1 MYRLRQMDV
10 DDKVCE
16 QVSPGIV
23 ERIYPKAVIERCVQ
37 ESQQWAETQR
47 RVRQSTGLSLVLFV
61 MMLALWS
68 RLNQRQV
75 WQKLVGGLSDL
86 HPEEPL
92 CQMSSSALTA
102 RRGELGSEVMQ
113 ALMQACCKPMARRE
127 QTPEAFFRR
136 YRLMAI
142 DGTLFRTPDTE
153 DNEQAFGRSSNQ
165 YGKGAYP
172 QVRCVLLAECG
183 THAVVGMHISRYDES
198 EVHGSHLLLCSVSRD
213 MLVLV
218 DGGIIS
224 AGFIQAVR
232 DRGGHVLA
240 SLPSGMWEKGYERIK
255 LCDGSELVR
264 LTPNKGSCY
273 PLRKPIW
280 VRIIS
285 YRVTDERLG
294 EVGKVYRLVTTLLNP
309 RTAPARDLV
318 VLYHERWEIELVI
331 DEVKTHERA
340 QHKILRSRTPQ
351 GVRQELYGIFL
362 AHYAVRAFMYEAAC
376 EAGIDPDRL
385 SFTEG
390 MFQLCEMIPTAQ
402 IMEPGAVEPLRK
414 RLQRKIRQVVLP
426 PRLLRVNRREVKQ
439 VYNKYKPKKRTQPP
453 PHPFEPGQRFEDFVE
468 MVDPPLPAQKGRTK
482 AQRPDSVPKSA

>member
-16 QVSPGIV
+16 QINPGIL
-23 ERIYPKAVIERCVQ
+23 ETIYPKEVIEQCLQ
-37 ESQQWAETQR
+37 ESEQWTGTGR
-47 RVRQSTGLSLVLFV
+47 RVRESTGLSLVLFV
-61 MMLALWS
+61 MMLGLWS
-68 RLNQRQV
+68 RLNQQQV
-75 WQKLVGGLSDL
+75 WQKLVGGLGNL

-92 CQMSSSALTA
+92 WQMSSSALTG
-102 RRGELGSEVMQ
+102 RREELGSEVME
-113 ALMQACCKPMARRE
+113 ALMGACCQPIARRE
-127 QTPEAFFRR
+127 QTPEAFFGR

-142 DGTLFRTPDTE
+142 DGTLFNTPDTE
-153 DNEQAFGRSSNQ
+153 SNEKGYGRSSNQ
-165 YGKGAYP
+165 FGKGAYP

-183 THAVVGMHISRYDES
+183 THAVVGMKISRYDES
-198 EVHGSHLLLCSVSRD
+198 EVHGSHMLLRLVSRD

-224 AGFIQAVR
+224 AGFVQAVR
-232 DRGGHVLA
+232 DRGAHVLA
-240 SLPSGMWEKGYERIK
+240 SLPSGMWEKGKRIR
-255 LCDGSELVR
+255 LTDGSELVQ
-264 LTPNKGSCY
+264 LKPNDRCCY

-285 YRVTDERLG
+285 YRVTHERLG

-309 RTAPARDLV
+309 RTAPAKELV

-331 DEVKTHERA
+331 DEVKAHERA
-340 QHKILRSRTPQ
+340 QRKVLRSRTAE

-362 AHYAVRAFMYEAAC
+362 AHYAVRVLMYEAAC

-390 MFQLCEMIPTAQ
+390 MFQLCEMIPFAQ
-402 IMEPGAVEPLRK
+402 IMQPQASQSLYK
-414 RLQRKIRQVVLP
+414 RLERKIAQKVLP

-439 VYNKYKPKKRTQPP
+439 VYNKYKPKKRNLPP
-453 PHPFEPGQRFEDFVE
+453 PEPFKPGQRFEDFVQ
-468 MVDPPLPAQKGRTK
+468 MVVPLLPAQEGPPK
-482 AQRPDSVPKSA
+482 AA